1 MIVVFY
7 SKIFYWYKEVF
18 SMKRNIFVVTS
29 VLLTTL
35 VLTGCSGISLG
46 LNEPQTVVGQL
57 QATTPMAQT
66 TQVAP
71 NLTLPSNGALP
82 VSGDPFASMEGALV
96 GVYDQV
102 NPSVVHIRVIQS
114 QTVNSQRFPNNQIP
128 GLPFQF
134 PNSPNLPTPRQEGLA
149 SGFVW
154 DQKGDIVTN
163 NHVTEGAERI
173 TVTFSDGTTV
183 DGKVIGADPDSDLA
197 VVKVD
202 MSSEQL
208 HPVQLAD
215 SSQLKVGQI
224 AIAIGN
230 PFGLDGTMTV
240 GIVSAL
246 ERSLPADLESTQN
259 SPSYTIPDIIQTD
272 APINPGNS
280 GGVLVNTD
288 SQVIGVTN
296 AIESSAGTSA
306 GIGFA
311 IPSNIVNKVVPSLI
325 EKGSYE
331 HPWLGISG
339 ITLNPDLA
347 VASGLKKEQRGV
359 LVVEVVKDGPSDK
372 AGLHGSNRSA
382 ELDGKTVQVGGDVIV
397 AIDSQ
402 SVLEF
407 EDIVA
412 YLARSSVVGQKINL
426 RVLRDGKEQD
436 VAVAL
441 AARPKSE
448 LKVQTPQETS
458 KTGSVW
464 LGIMGVTITPE
475 INSAINLPETQTGVL
490 VEQVVQGSP
499 AEKAG
504 LLGSDKPVIVNGTTI
519 MTGGDVIIKMDDK
532 TITTIEELKEAIQQS
547 KSGQEVVLTV
557 LRQGKEVQVK
567 VVFSENPNP

>member
-1 MIVVFY
+1 
-7 SKIFYWYKEVF
+7 
-18 SMKRNIFVVTS
+18 MKKNIFVVTS

-35 VLTGCSGISLG
+35 VLAGCSGISLG
-46 LNEPQTVVGQL
+46 LNEAQNVAEQI
-57 QATTPMAQT
+57 QATTSMAQS
-66 TQVAP
+66 TQVALNP
-71 NLTLPSNGALP
+71 TLPSKEALP

-102 NPSVVHIRVIQS
+102 SPSVVHIRVIQKQAAGS
-114 QTVNSQRFPNNQIP
+114 QQVPDIQIP

-134 PNSPNLPTPRQEGLA
+134 PNSPNQPAPKQEGIG

-154 DQKGDIVTN
+154 DKNGHIVTN
-163 NHVTEGAERI
+163 NHVTEGADRV

-183 DGKVIGADPDSDLA
+183 DGKVVGADPDSDLA

-202 MSSEQL
+202 MPSEQL

-215 SSQLKVGQI
+215 SSQLKVGQL

-240 GIVSAL
+240 GIVSAI
-246 ERSLPADLESTQN
+246 ERSLPADLESSQS

-296 AIESSAGTSA
+296 AIESPMGSSA

-311 IPSNIVNKVVPSLI
+311 IPSNIVKNVVPSLI

-359 LVVEVVKDGPSDK
+359 LIVEVVKDSPADK
-372 AGLHGSNRSA
+372 AKLNGSNRSA
-382 ELDGKTVQVGGDVIV
+382 DLDGEPVQVGGDVIL

-402 SVLEF
+402 PVLEF

-412 YLARSSVVGQKINL
+412 YLARSTEVGQTITL
-426 RVLRDGKEQD
+426 RILRDEKEQD
-436 VAVAL
+436 VALTLV
-441 AARPKSE
+441 ARPTSE
-448 LKVQTPQETS
+448 LKVETSQETS

-464 LGIMGVTITPE
+464 LGIMGATLTPE
-475 INSAINLPETQTGVL
+475 INSAITLPETQKGVL
-490 VEQVVQGSP
+490 VEQVVRGSP
-499 AEKAG
+499 ADKAG
-504 LLGSDKPVIVNGTTI
+504 LLGSDKPVIVNGERI
-519 MTGGDVIIKMDDK
+519 MVGGDVIIGMDGK
-532 TITTIEELKEAIQQS
+532 NITTMEELQQAIQQS
-547 KSGQEVVLTV
+547 KSGQEAVLTV
-557 LRQGKEVQVK
+557 LREGEEVQLK
-567 VVFSENPNP
+567 VVLGEKPTP

>member
-1 MIVVFY
+1 
-7 SKIFYWYKEVF
+7 
-18 SMKRNIFVVTS
+18 MKRNIFVVTS

-46 LNEPQTVVGQL
+46 LNEAQKVVGQL

-102 NPSVVHIRVIQS
+102 NPSVVHIRVIQK
-114 QTVNSQRFPNNQIP
+114 QMENSQRFPNIQIP

-134 PNSPNLPTPRQEGLA
+134 PNSPNLPTPHQEGLG

-296 AIESSAGTSA
+296 AIESSVGTSA

-311 IPSNIVNKVVPSLI
+311 IPSNIVSKVVPSLI

-382 ELDGKTVQVGGDVIV
+382 ELDGETVQVGGDVIV

-402 SVLEF
+402 PVLEF

-426 RVLRDGKEQD
+426 RVLRDEKEQD
-436 VAVAL
+436 VAVTL
-441 AARPKSE
+441 AARPMSE

-464 LGIMGVTITPE
+464 LGIMGVTLTPE

-504 LLGSDKPVIVNGTTI
+504 LSGSDKPVIVNGKTI

>member
-1 MIVVFY
+1 
-7 SKIFYWYKEVF
+7 
-18 SMKRNIFVVTS
+18 MKRNIFVVTS

-35 VLTGCSGISLG
+35 VLAGCSGFSFG
-46 LNEPQTVVGQL
+46 LNEAQKVAEQL
-57 QATTPMAQT
+57 QAATPMAQSI
-66 TQVAP
+66 QVASNP
-71 NLTLPSNGALP
+71 TLPSKGALP
-82 VSGDPFASMEGALV
+82 VSGNPFASMEAALV
-96 GVYDQV
+96 EVYSQV
-102 NPSVVHIRVIQS
+102 SPSVVHIRVIHKQAEGS
-114 QTVNSQRFPNNQIP
+114 QQVPDIQIP

-134 PNSPNLPTPRQEGLA
+134 PNSPNQPAPQREGLG

-154 DQKGDIVTN
+154 DQNGHVVTN
-163 NHVTEGAERI
+163 NHVTVGADRV

-202 MSSEQL
+202 LPSEQL

-215 SSQLKVGQI
+215 SSQLKVGQL

-246 ERSLPADLESTQN
+246 ERSLPVDLESSLGN
-259 SPSYTIPDIIQTD
+259 PNYTIPDIIQTD

-280 GGVLVNTD
+280 GGVLVNTE

-296 AIESSAGTSA
+296 AIESSVGTNA

-311 IPSNIVNKVVPSLI
+311 IPANIVKKVVPSLI

-347 VASGLKKEQRGV
+347 TSSGLKKEQRGV
-359 LVVEVVKDGPSDK
+359 LVVEVVKDSPADK
-372 AGLHGSNRSA
+372 AKLHGSDRSA
-382 ELDGKTVQVGGDVIV
+382 ELGGQSVQVGGDVIV

-402 SVLEF
+402 PVLEF
-407 EDIVA
+407 DDIVA
-412 YLARSSVVGQKINL
+412 YLARSTGVGQTINL
-426 RVLRDGKEQD
+426 RILRDGKEQD
-436 VAVAL
+436 VAVTL

-448 LKVQTPQETS
+448 LKVETPQGTS
-458 KTGSVW
+458 KTGGVW
-464 LGIMGVTITPE
+464 MGIMGVTLSPE
-475 INSAINLPETQTGVL
+475 INKAIDLPENQTGVL

-499 AEKAG
+499 ADKAG
-504 LLGSDKPVIVNGTTI
+504 LVRSDKPVIVNGETI
-519 MTGGDVIIKMDDK
+519 VTGGDVINTMDGK
-532 TITTIEELKEAIQQS
+532 NIATMEELQEAIQQS
-547 KSGQEVVLTV
+547 KSGQEVALTV
-557 LRQGKEVQVK
+557 LREGKEVQVK
-567 VVFSENPNP
+567 VVLGDKPAS